1 MSEHLPML
9 ARLLNRGFSVQQAR
23 DLLAV
28 ETTTS
33 LQLVRLYQ
41 TWFKTA
47 EGRER
52 LRKITL
58 SFRELG
64 VEPPFAEIVDVNQL
78 FG

>member
-9 ARLLNRGFSVQQAR
+9 ARLLNRGFSIEQAR
-23 DLLAV
+23 NLLTV
-28 ETTTS
+28 ETVTS
-33 LQLVRLYQ
+33 LRLVRLYQ
-41 TWFKTA
+41 AWFKT
-47 EGRER
+47 EPGRER

>member
-23 DLLAV
+23 ALLAV

>member
-1 MSEHLPML
+1 ML
-9 ARLLNRGFSVQQAR
+9 ARMLERGFSIQQAR

-28 ETTTS
+28 EATTS
-33 LQLVRLYQ
+33 STLVRLYQ
-41 TWFKTA
+41 TWFKTE

-64 VEPPFAEIVDVNQL
+64 VEPPFAEIVDLNQL

>member
-1 MSEHLPML
+1 MPEHLPML
-9 ARLLNRGFSVQQAR
+9 ARMLKRGFSIEQAR

-33 LQLVRLYQ
+33 LRLVRLYQ
-41 TWFKTA
+41 AWFKTQD
-47 EGRER
+47 GRER
-52 LRKITL
+52 LRQITL